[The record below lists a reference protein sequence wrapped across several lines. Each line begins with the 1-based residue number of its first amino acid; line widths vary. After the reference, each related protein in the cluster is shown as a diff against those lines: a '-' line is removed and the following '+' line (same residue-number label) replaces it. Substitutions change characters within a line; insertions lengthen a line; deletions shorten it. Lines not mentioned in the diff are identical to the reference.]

1 MFAPNF
7 KIKKMKLTKTHK
19 IIIGVL
25 GVTTLAFLTRKYW
38 MPKKKVETLDDK
50 KDGNVSA
57 QTTPTATTPTATT
70 PTATTPTTPTTPT
83 ATTPTTATQS
93 VPKTPVNPT
102 RVAPTGRPMINPTRI
117 APTGRPMREFVN
129 VDKYSSPQNFRSV
142 QTMS

>member
-25 GVTTLAFLTRKYW
+25 GVTALAFLTRKYW
-38 MPKKKVETLDDK
+38 MPKKKQEGVDDK

-70 PTATTPTTPTTPT
+70 PTATTPTTPIATPK
-83 ATTPTTATQS
+83 PTIPTSVSTQS
-93 VPKTPVNPT
+93 VPRTPVNPT
-102 RVAPTGRPMINPTRI
+102 RVAPKGRPMK
-117 APTGRPMREFVN
+117 EFVN
-129 VDKYSSPQNFRSV
+129 VDKYSSPQNFRNV
-142 QTMS
+142 QTIG

>member
-25 GVTTLAFLTRKYW
+25 GVTALAFLTRKYW
-38 MPKKKVETLDDK
+38 MPKKKQEGVDDK

-70 PTATTPTTPTTPT
+70 PTATTPTTKL
-83 ATTPTTATQS
+83 S
-93 VPKTPVNPT
+93 LEKL
-102 RVAPTGRPMINPTRI
+102 
-117 APTGRPMREFVN
+117 
-129 VDKYSSPQNFRSV
+129 KLS
-142 QTMS
+142 

>member
-70 PTATTPTTPTTPT
+70 PTATTPTTPT
-83 ATTPTTATQS
+83 ATQS

-102 RVAPTGRPMINPTRI
+102 RVAPTGRPMINPTRV

>member
-70 PTATTPTTPTTPT
+70 PTATTPTATTPTTP
-83 ATTPTTATQS
+83 TATQS

-102 RVAPTGRPMINPTRI
+102 RVAPTGRPMINPTRV

>member
-25 GVTTLAFLTRKYW
+25 GVTALAFLTRKYW
-38 MPKKKVETLDDK
+38 MPKKKQEGVDDK

-70 PTATTPTTPTTPT
+70 PTTPIATPKPTIPTSVS
-83 ATTPTTATQS
+83 TQS
-93 VPKTPVNPT
+93 VPRTPVNPT
-102 RVAPTGRPMINPTRI
+102 RVAPKGRPMK
-117 APTGRPMREFVN
+117 EFVN
-129 VDKYSSPQNFRSV
+129 VDKYSSPQNFRNV
-142 QTMS
+142 ETIG